1 MTAYVPMYYSK
12 KSKNSK
18 NSQKL
23 VVLVSNPTYSKF
35 GFEIRRNFWKRETA
49 VKWFGKG
56 FG

>member
-23 VVLVSNPTYSKF
+23 VVLVSNPTYSKLVLKS
-35 GFEIRRNFWKRETA
+35 GEISGETA
-49 VKWFGKG
+49 VEWCGKG